1 MKKGEKLLS
10 VNIENGK
17 VTVFN
22 DKGCTV
28 KLSRSERNAL
38 TNYKNQSY
46 VDDIEKLFGN
56 SDIFDQNFTI
66 TKNGVVKFAY
76 TKK

>member
-22 DKGCTV
+22 DKGYTV

-66 TKNGVVKFAY
+66 TKNGVVKFTY